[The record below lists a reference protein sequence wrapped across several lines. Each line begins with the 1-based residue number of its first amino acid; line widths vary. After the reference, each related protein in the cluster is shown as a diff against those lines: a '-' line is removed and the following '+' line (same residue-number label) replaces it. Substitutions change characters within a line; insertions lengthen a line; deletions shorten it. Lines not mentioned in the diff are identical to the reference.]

1 MQWTSGLPLEL
12 LIKYAVNVVAFT
24 REILKFDPD
33 PVQEKVLA
41 LNPSRL
47 ILKCTR
53 QWGKSTLA
61 TILALYR
68 AMIVPGSLILVISR
82 SGRQSANIIRKA
94 RQILVK
100 AGIYKKVI
108 GRKSGGLGGH
118 DLTLAFANGSEII
131 ALPGDAETTR
141 SYSAVSFLIID
152 EAAFVPDPIYYAFR
166 PTLAVS
172 RGDLAILSTPC
183 GKRGFFYNEHEYSV
197 EKFHKVE
204 VKASDC
210 PRISKEFLEIE
221 ITKGEDYFAQ
231 EYDCQFVENG
241 EYLFNADDIKKLI
254 RSDVA
259 AIPPPP
265 SNITLKRPVTKL

>member
-12 LIKYAVNVVAFT
+12 LIKYAVSVVAFT
-24 REILKFDPD
+24 RDILKFDPD

-61 TILALYR
+61 TILAIYR
-68 AMIVPGSLILVISR
+68 AMIMPGSLILVVSR
-82 SGRQSANIIRKA
+82 SARQSANIIRKA

-108 GRKSGGLGGH
+108 ARKSPMGNH

-141 SYSAVSFLIID
+141 SYSAVSLLIID

-183 GKRGFFYNEHEYSV
+183 GKRGFFHNEYEHSV
-197 EKFHKVE
+197 EKFYKVE
-204 VKASDC
+204 VKAKDC
-210 PRISKEFLEIE
+210 PRIPKDFLDIE
-221 ITKGEDYFAQ
+221 RSKGEDYFAQ

-241 EYLFNADDIKKLI
+241 EYLFNADDLKGLFK
-254 RSDVA
+254 SDVQSIA
-259 AIPPPP
+259 PPP
-265 SNITLKRPVTKL
+265 SNSTLKRPIL